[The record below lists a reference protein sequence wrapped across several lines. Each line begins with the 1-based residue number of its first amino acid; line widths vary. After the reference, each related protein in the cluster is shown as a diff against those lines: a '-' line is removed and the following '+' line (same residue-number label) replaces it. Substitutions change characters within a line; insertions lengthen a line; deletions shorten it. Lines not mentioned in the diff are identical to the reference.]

1 MVTGVILGGWCLG
14 VALAGPLGTPKI
26 PPILTPILGQ
36 IHVKSASKLYLY
48 GGHSGGCPGGSF
60 WGGPG
65 VPPKPPPIGHGGIWL
80 IQEGHSGWSM
90 VVGAASDTTDASG
103 TPDTPVALRVLGG
116 WLSAIATTTV
126 PVMAAYGGSTRVV
139 SHHPGP
145 PPVPETTP

>member
-80 IQEGHSGWSM
+80 IQEGHLG
-90 VVGAASDTTDASG
+90 VVNGGGCCIRYHRCIWYTRYTGGIACARWVAFRYRYHHG
-103 TPDTPVALRVLGG
+103 TRDGSLRGQYPGG
-116 WLSAIATTTV
+116 
-126 PVMAAYGGSTRVV
+126 
-139 SHHPGP
+139 
-145 PPVPETTP
+145 

>member
-1 MVTGVILGGWCLG
+1 MVVVGHGGWCWLTTRNHPNC
-14 VALAGPLGTPKI
+14 AWWYLANPR
-26 PPILTPILGQ
+26 
-36 IHVKSASKLYLY
+36 VSF
-48 GGHSGGCPGGSF
+48 GGCP
-60 WGGPG
+60 
-65 VPPKPPPIGHGGIWL
+65 
-80 IQEGHSGWSM
+80 M
-90 VVGAASDTTDASG
+90 VVVASSDTTDASG